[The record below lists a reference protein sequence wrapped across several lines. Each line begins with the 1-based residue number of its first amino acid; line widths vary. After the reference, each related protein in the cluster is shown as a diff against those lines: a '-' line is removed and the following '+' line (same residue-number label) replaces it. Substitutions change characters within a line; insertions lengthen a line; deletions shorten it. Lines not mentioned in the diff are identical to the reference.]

1 MLFDPFEKQFYLPT
15 RLVDLRDCECRQRE
29 IVSQKLEALSRL
41 HIEVADAAQWIWV
54 NHGGVDRRQD
64 DRVIGSDAGSF
75 VQRDASNADRAERS
89 PWCAPRKR
97 LN

>member
-1 MLFDPFEKQFYLPT
+1 MLFDPFEEQFHLPT
-15 RLVDLRDCECRQRE
+15 RLVDLRDCECRESE

-64 DRVIGSDAGSF
+64 HRVIGSDAGWLCP
-75 VQRDASNADRAERS
+75 RDASNADRAERS
-89 PWCAPRKR
+89 PWCEPRKR
-97 LN
+97 LS